1 MIIRHFCKEHTVG
14 SDAMYLIIFY
24 ITTLV
29 TKFTIHAAA
38 PAVWNSLLANVI
50 RPCTMYCFVFHQL
63 KTFYF
68 NSAFNLYLFRP
79 PGDYARARTFNL
91 TVSFMT
97 TI

>member
-1 MIIRHFCKEHTVG
+1 
-14 SDAMYLIIFY
+14 MYLIIFY

-29 TKFTIHAAA
+29 KKFTIHAAA

-79 PGDYARARTFNL
+79 PGDSVHARTFSL
-91 TVSFMT
+91 TLFLLWWRYNNVFLSALLL
-97 TI
+97 IRQ